1 MTPSGPNA
9 LHAGERKGA
18 PSALPQLYVS
28 SLPASPAAA
37 WGRVCDSAF
46 LGRYLGARLPAQP
59 LAVGARLDGLDPEGR
74 PLSLTILGADPP
86 SSLWLAV
93 HGHGGH
99 SQLHLSLAPSPR
111 GSRLTVLHE
120 ADGPAR
126 REPAQ
131 AEADD
136 DLARLLATPLPPA
149 LRAGRVADAAA
160 LASAVRHLAG
170 TAELVQAL
178 RVAMAPR
185 QGYERPAAG
194 RFSLAEHLWH
204 LADVETFGWVH
215 RFARLRD
222 EVMPVL
228 LGVDGDRLALERRYQ
243 QRPWRGAA
251 RRFVAERRRTLAVLS
266 SLPIDALARP
276 VVFSGQASNGAEV
289 LAAMLAHD
297 QEHRL
302 EMADLWR
309 ALRIEQGQEARP

>member
-1 MTPSGPNA
+1 MTPPGSTA
-9 LHAGERKGA
+9 LHDDGRTGT
-18 PSALPQLYVS
+18 PPTSPQLYVS

-37 WGRVCDSAF
+37 WVRVCDSAF
-46 LGRYLGARLPAQP
+46 LGRYLGAWLPAQP

-86 SSLWLAV
+86 TSLWLAV
-93 HGHGGH
+93 RGHDGP
-99 SQLHLSLAPSPR
+99 SQLHLSLAPSAR
-111 GSRLTVLHE
+111 GCRLTVLHE
-120 ADGPAR
+120 AAVPSSAPLAD
-126 REPAQ
+126 
-131 AEADD
+131 ADD
-136 DLARLLATPLPPA
+136 AIARLLYTPLPPA
-149 LRAGRVADAAA
+149 LRAGRVADADAAA
-160 LASAVRHLAG
+160 LAAAERHLAG
-170 TAELVQAL
+170 TAEAVQAL
-178 RVAMAPR
+178 RVAMAPQ
-185 QGYERPAAG
+185 QGYERPAEG

-222 EVMPVL
+222 ETEPVL
-228 LGVDGDRLALERRYQ
+228 PGVDGDRLAVERRYQ

-266 SLPIDALARP
+266 TLPIDALARP
-276 VVFSGQASNGAEV
+276 VVFSGQASDGADV

-309 ALRIEQGQEARP
+309 TLRGLDRQTPRP